1 MALVRR
7 NARGGAEAIVYDT
20 GRARDRLVLRRRL
33 TYFGFELEREEESID
48 VFPPGREAE
57 ARHVLAEAVAKGEAR
72 HPAVRRN
79 RRQVEEV
86 RELYRRSGGTTPR
99 LSLADLTARYED
111 ALSDVR
117 SFGEFR
123 AAPLALDLAALV
135 APSERERLAALP
147 DAVEVRGKWIEVEYD
162 VEEVAGDGGE
172 PVRRAV
178 AGIRLPE
185 ELSRTRGAV
194 ELGVL
199 DRPLRVVV
207 VRGRR
212 GAVGGA

>member
-1 MALVRR
+1 
-7 NARGGAEAIVYDT
+7 
-20 GRARDRLVLRRRL
+20 
-33 TYFGFELEREEESID
+33 
-48 VFPPGREAE
+48 
-57 ARHVLAEAVAKGEAR
+57 VAKGEAR

-178 AGIRLPE
+178 ARLRLPE
-185 ELSRTRGAV
+185 KMVRSCSSFTAGRRAPSKRRLLALAAFTPSRPSRPKDSRCYVPIRADRAATGRSFVSRTTTTGAA
-194 ELGVL
+194 ETT
-199 DRPLRVVV
+199 RTSWP
-207 VRGRR
+207 
-212 GAVGGA
+212 ASTT